1 MWHHSF
7 IYLPIK
13 VVIFIILKGS
23 EASVAVG
30 SEGQENYMC
39 VIQLRV
45 HTAHPSGLNLIFVL
59 WRSVLRRQRSW
70 PVFALTPH
78 SDTHLSTPLWFSQN
92 QKPPCL
98 SDSEDT
104 VPLTGPNDIDRSVK
118 TGKEH
123 TGGRGGQNRHQK
135 RFYFLKT
142 LRTSGDLKPSGTVIE
157 CEGQWIPQMCTWQT
171 NRWKQTPFHA
181 TDHLCVLEP
190 KEVKKKNL
198 SQLYINT
205 CCVCDSGNFSLI
217 SQTHTCTKKTKS

>member
-39 VIQLRV
+39 VIQLCA
-45 HTAHPSGLNLIFVL
+45 HTVHPSGLNLIFVL

-123 TGGRGGQNRHQK
+123 TGGHRGQTDTK
-135 RFYFLKT
+135 KDFIFW
-142 LRTSGDLKPSGTVIE
+142 KPSGHLEIWDLQALWLSVKGSGSPR
-157 CEGQWIPQMCTWQT
+157 CAPDKQMAE
-171 NRWKQTPFHA
+171 NRRLFTPPIIFA
-181 TDHLCVLEP
+181 C
-190 KEVKKKNL
+190 
-198 SQLYINT
+198 
-205 CCVCDSGNFSLI
+205 
-217 SQTHTCTKKTKS
+217 